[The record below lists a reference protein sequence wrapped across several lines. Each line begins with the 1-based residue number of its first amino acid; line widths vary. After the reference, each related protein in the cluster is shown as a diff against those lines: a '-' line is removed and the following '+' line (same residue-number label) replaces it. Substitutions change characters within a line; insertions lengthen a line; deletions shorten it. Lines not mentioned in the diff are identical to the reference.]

1 MDAIIKEQR
10 AVRTG
15 ANGRVNNASGPITD
29 AVTVTTHVTNNAN
42 MLNDQEQEQEL
53 TRRIIKNAFF

>member
-42 MLNDQEQEQEL
+42 MLNDQEQEL
-53 TRRIIKNAFF
+53 TRSIIKNAFF